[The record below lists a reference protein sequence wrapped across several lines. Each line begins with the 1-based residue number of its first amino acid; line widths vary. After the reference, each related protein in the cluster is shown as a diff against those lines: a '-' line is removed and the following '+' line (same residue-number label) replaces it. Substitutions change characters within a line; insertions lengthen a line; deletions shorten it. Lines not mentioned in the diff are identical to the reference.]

1 MTWTA
6 PEADRPHTPKNAD
19 ERASLQGFLDHHRGT
34 LLQKCAGLTDS
45 HLRRRAVEPSGL
57 SLLGLVRHMTEVER
71 GWFRRRIGGDPSI
84 PELYC
89 TPENPDGD
97 FDDVDTADA
106 EAAFAAYTEEIALAD
121 AAAAPHDLG
130 ETFTS
135 RRGQQLSVRWAY
147 LHMIEEYAR
156 HNGHADLLR
165 ERIDGATSE

>member
-6 PEADRPHTPKNAD
+6 PEADRPHTPKTAG

-34 LLQKCAGLTDS
+34 LLEKCAGLTES

-57 SLLGLVRHMTEVER
+57 SLLGLVRHLTEVER
-71 GWFRRRIGGDPSI
+71 GWFRRRIGGDSSI
-84 PELYC
+84 PQLYC

-97 FDDVDTADA
+97 FDGADTADA
-106 EAAFAAYTEEIALAD
+106 SAAFAAYTEEIALAD

-130 ETFTS
+130 ETITY
-135 RRGQQLSVRWAY
+135 RHGELLSVRWVY

-165 ERIDGATSE
+165 ERIDGATGE